1 MATEYIGQLTA
12 RQFIECI
19 ANEYIELSHDK
30 VRLQRDDHIRWAKE
44 WLRANPDT
52 SPLEEVRSAWAKRK
66 EEAE

>member
-1 MATEYIGQLTA
+1 VNTYMNSLTA

-44 WLRANPDT
+44 WLRANPDR
-52 SPLEEVRSAWAKRK
+52 SPLEEVRQAWSKRK
-66 EEAE
+66 EQGE

>member
-1 MATEYIGQLTA
+1 MNNYMNSLTA

-44 WLRANPDT
+44 WLRANPDQ
-52 SPLEEVRSAWAKRK
+52 SPLEEVRQAWAKRK
-66 EEAE
+66 ELGE